1 MITPSLKGRVHFRHA
16 HVINLDAGNFISR
29 HFQEALKIRQAHDL
43 GGENCRLANHLRTG
57 TAAAASALAVGRER
71 IVDLVARNFLVAQF
85 AFHAFC
91 RLGIFQD
98 GL

>member
-43 GGENCRLANHLRTG
+43 GGENCRLANHLRRR
-57 TAAAASALAVGRER
+57 ALALALALFVLAER
-71 IVDLVARNFLVAQF
+71 VIDLDTLNLLF
-85 AFHAFC
+85 A
-91 RLGIFQD
+91 
-98 GL
+98 